1 MSELRVPAHAGET
14 VDSLVWRSIGAG
26 NGVVETVL
34 EANPGLT
41 ELGATLPEGTIV
53 TVPVPASPAPEAPLV
68 QLWS

>member
-1 MSELRVPAHAGET
+1 MSSIVVSAHSGEP

-26 NGVVETVL
+26 GGVVEAVL

-41 ELGATLPEGTIV
+41 ELGAALPEGTIV
-53 TVPVPASPAPEAPLV
+53 TVPLPATPAPEAPLV